1 MEKVLAFNQENVEP
15 KQYIYYPSGLEKAIL
30 VHILKE
36 SDCSACY
43 EKKDNLFTDGKKV
56 YQRIWHTGE

>member
-1 MEKVLAFNQENVEP
+1 MAKVLIFNQENVEP

-43 EKKDNLFTDGKKV
+43 EKRDNLFTDGIKV